1 MIFSL
6 HVHFAEMYVLKNLLV
21 KFILL
26 NINLLKIIIK
36 DSSNSPSM
44 KRREVNSEGREI
56 FLASMCI
63 YVVTLTHLANSVKL
77 HVADLRLA
85 ILS

>member
-1 MIFSL
+1 MVFSL

-21 KFILL
+21 KTILL
-26 NINLLKIIIK
+26 KINWLKIIIK
-36 DSSNSPSM
+36 DSSNTPRM
-44 KRREVNSEGREI
+44 KRRKVYSEGRKI

-77 HVADLRLA
+77 HVADWRLA